1 MIGENPS
8 TVSNS
13 IDYLMLGSITRDV
26 SASGKYSLGGT
37 ASYSGLMANT
47 LGLRVGIVSSMSADL
62 NLLPLE
68 KNGILVARQH
78 SDVTTEYQNIY
89 TDAGRVQYL
98 RKRASSLT
106 FDSVPARWLTA
117 PIVHIGP
124 LANDI
129 DQSITHQF
137 SDAFVG
143 ITLQG
148 WLRKWDHDGRI
159 IRSVFPKLTDAISK
173 ADAVVLS
180 VEDVY
185 GDWDYIERCAAV
197 SKVLVITESDKGA
210 TVFGGGKRHQFQ
222 APNVV
227 MKDSTGAGDIF
238 ASVFFVLYYHTEDY
252 RLAARL
258 AVKIA
263 SDSVTR
269 EGLKSVPS
277 KVDISIS
284 NLINN

>member
-159 IRSVFPKLTDAISK
+159 IRSAFPKLTEVISK

-180 VEDVY
+180 VEDVD

>member
-47 LGLRVGIVSSMSADL
+47 LGSRVGIVSSMSADL

-129 DQSITHQF
+129 DQSITDQF

-159 IRSVFPKLTDAISK
+159 TRSAFPKLTEVISK

-180 VEDVY
+180 IEDVD

-238 ASVFFVLYYHTEDY
+238 ASVFFVLYYHTEDHI
-252 RLAARL
+252 LAARL
-258 AVKIA
+258 AVKLA

>member
-47 LGLRVGIVSSMSADL
+47 LGSRVGIVSSMSADL

-137 SDAFVG
+137 SDTFVG

-159 IRSVFPKLTDAISK
+159 IRSAFPKLTEVISK

-180 VEDVY
+180 IEDVD

>member
-47 LGLRVGIVSSMSADL
+47 LGSRVGIVSSMSADL

-78 SDVTTEYQNIY
+78 SDVTTEYENIY

-137 SDAFVG
+137 SDTFVG

-159 IRSVFPKLTDAISK
+159 IRSAFPKLTEVISK

-180 VEDVY
+180 IEDVD

-227 MKDSTGAGDIF
+227 MQDSTGAGDIF
-238 ASVFFVLYYHTEDY
+238 ASVFFVLYYHTRDY

>member
-47 LGLRVGIVSSMSADL
+47 LGSRVGIVSSMSADL
-62 NLLPLE
+62 NLLLLE

-137 SDAFVG
+137 SDTFVG

-159 IRSVFPKLTDAISK
+159 IRSAFPKLTEVISK

-180 VEDVY
+180 IEDVD

-238 ASVFFVLYYHTEDY
+238 ASVFFVLYYHTRDY

-284 NLINN
+284 KLINN

>member
-1 MIGENPS
+1 
-8 TVSNS
+8 
-13 IDYLMLGSITRDV
+13 
-26 SASGKYSLGGT
+26 
-37 ASYSGLMANT
+37 
-47 LGLRVGIVSSMSADL
+47 
-62 NLLPLE
+62 
-68 KNGILVARQH
+68 
-78 SDVTTEYQNIY
+78 
-89 TDAGRVQYL
+89 
-98 RKRASSLT
+98 
-106 FDSVPARWLTA
+106 
-117 PIVHIGP
+117 

-129 DQSITHQF
+129 DQSIIHQF

-159 IRSVFPKLTDAISK
+159 IRSAFPKLTEVISK

-180 VEDVY
+180 IEDVD
-185 GDWDYIERCAAV
+185 GDWDYIERCAAI

>member
-47 LGLRVGIVSSMSADL
+47 LGSRVGIVSSMSADL

-159 IRSVFPKLTDAISK
+159 TRSAFPQLTEVISK

-180 VEDVY
+180 IEDVD

-238 ASVFFVLYYHTEDY
+238 ASVFFVLYYRTEDY

>member
-8 TVSNS
+8 AVSNS
-13 IDYLMLGSITRDV
+13 IDYLMLGSITRDL
-26 SASGKYSLGGT
+26 SANGKYSLGGT
-37 ASYSGLMANT
+37 ASYSGLMANV
-47 LGLRVGIVSSMSADL
+47 LGLRVGIVSSISTDL

-89 TDAGRVQYL
+89 TDTGRVQYL
-98 RKRASSLT
+98 RKRASSLSY
-106 FDSVPARWLTA
+106 DSVPVRWLTA

-129 DQSITHQF
+129 DQSIAHQF
-137 SDAFVG
+137 SDAFIGV
-143 ITLQG
+143 TLQG

-159 IRSVFPKLTDAISK
+159 IRSAFPKLTEVISN
-173 ADAVVLS
+173 ADVVVFS
-180 VEDVY
+180 IEDVD

-210 TVFGGGKRHQFQ
+210 TVFGGGQRHQFQ

-238 ASVFFVLYYHTEDY
+238 ASVFFVLYYHTRDY
-252 RLAARL
+252 SLAARL
-258 AVKIA
+258 AINVA
-263 SDSVTR
+263 SDSVKR
-269 EGLKSVPS
+269 EGLYSIPND
-277 KVDISIS
+277 VDIAIS
-284 NLINN
+284 QLINN

>member
-47 LGLRVGIVSSMSADL
+47 LGSRVGIVSSMSADL

-78 SDVTTEYQNIY
+78 SDVTTEYENIY

-137 SDAFVG
+137 SDTFVG

-159 IRSVFPKLTDAISK
+159 IRSAFPKLTEVISK

-180 VEDVY
+180 IEDVD

-238 ASVFFVLYYHTEDY
+238 ASVFFVLYYHTRDY

>member
-47 LGLRVGIVSSMSADL
+47 LGSRVGIVSSMSADL

-129 DQSITHQF
+129 DQSITDQF

-159 IRSVFPKLTDAISK
+159 IRSAFPKLTEVISK

-180 VEDVY
+180 IEDVD

>member
-47 LGLRVGIVSSMSADL
+47 LGSRVGIVSSMSADL

-129 DQSITHQF
+129 DQSITDQF

-159 IRSVFPKLTDAISK
+159 TRSAFPKLTEVISK

-180 VEDVY
+180 IEDVD

>member
-47 LGLRVGIVSSMSADL
+47 LGSRVGIVSSMSADL

-129 DQSITHQF
+129 DQSIIHQF

-148 WLRKWDHDGRI
+148 WLRKWDYDGRI
-159 IRSVFPKLTDAISK
+159 IRSAFPKLTEVISK
-173 ADAVVLS
+173 ADAIVLS
-180 VEDVY
+180 IEDVD

-238 ASVFFVLYYHTEDY
+238 ASVFFVLYYRTEDY

>member
-47 LGLRVGIVSSMSADL
+47 LGSRVGIVSSMSADL

-159 IRSVFPKLTDAISK
+159 IRSAFPQLTEVISK

-180 VEDVY
+180 IEDVD

>member
-1 MIGENPS
+1 MSKAKSPS
-8 TVSNS
+8 
-13 IDYLMLGSITRDV
+13 
-26 SASGKYSLGGT
+26 SAIETSLG
-37 ASYSGLMANT
+37 ALSIN
-47 LGLRVGIVSSMSADL
+47 SA
-62 NLLPLE
+62 
-68 KNGILVARQH
+68 H
-78 SDVTTEYQNIY
+78 SSDV
-89 TDAGRVQYL
+89 
-98 RKRASSLT
+98 
-106 FDSVPARWLTA
+106 
-117 PIVHIGP
+117 
-124 LANDI
+124 
-129 DQSITHQF
+129 
-137 SDAFVG
+137 FVG

-159 IRSVFPKLTDAISK
+159 IRSAFPKLTEVISK

-180 VEDVY
+180 IEDVD

-197 SKVLVITESDKGA
+197 AKVLVITESDKGA

-238 ASVFFVLYYHTEDY
+238 ASVFFVLYYHTRDY

>member
-26 SASGKYSLGGT
+26 SASGNYSLGGT

-47 LGLRVGIVSSMSADL
+47 LGLRVGIVSSMNADL

-68 KNGILVARQH
+68 KYGILVARQH

-137 SDAFVG
+137 SDTFVG

-159 IRSVFPKLTDAISK
+159 IRSAFPKLTEVISK

-180 VEDVY
+180 IEDVD

-238 ASVFFVLYYHTEDY
+238 ASVFFVLYYHTRDY

>member
-26 SASGKYSLGGT
+26 SARGKYSLGGT

-47 LGLRVGIVSSMSADL
+47 LGSRVGIVSSMSADL

-78 SDVTTEYQNIY
+78 SDVTTEYENIY

-137 SDAFVG
+137 SDTFVG

-159 IRSVFPKLTDAISK
+159 IRSAFPKLTEVISK

-180 VEDVY
+180 IEDVD

-238 ASVFFVLYYHTEDY
+238 ASVFFVLYYHTRDY

>member
-47 LGLRVGIVSSMSADL
+47 LGSRVGIVSSMSADL

-78 SDVTTEYQNIY
+78 SDVTTEYENIY

-137 SDAFVG
+137 SDTFVG

-159 IRSVFPKLTDAISK
+159 IRSAFPKLTEVISK

-180 VEDVY
+180 IEDVD